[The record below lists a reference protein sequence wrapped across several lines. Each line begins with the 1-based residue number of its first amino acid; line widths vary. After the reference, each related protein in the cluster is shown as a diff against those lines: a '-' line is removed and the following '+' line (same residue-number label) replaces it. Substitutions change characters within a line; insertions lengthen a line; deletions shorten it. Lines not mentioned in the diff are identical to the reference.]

1 MDTLSL
7 TTEKG
12 RRLNSGGMLICSS
25 ALELNFSA
33 WLCTIQC
40 WKGND
45 VVKMIIVGRW
55 GLFMALLFLLLA
67 CGNSKP
73 AALKG
78 EGPGSEAGT
87 SAAVAGNAVVG
98 KAIFN
103 GELKIA
109 RYLPCTTCHY
119 VEPGYGV
126 LVGPNM
132 NGVAKRAGQRV
143 AGKPATQYL
152 RESILKPEA
161 YTVPEFPPGTMN
173 QSYEGIFT
181 EEQINDVI
189 AYLMT
194 LK

>member
-1 MDTLSL
+1 MT
-7 TTEKG
+7 
-12 RRLNSGGMLICSS
+12 
-25 ALELNFSA
+25 
-33 WLCTIQC
+33 
-40 WKGND
+40 
-45 VVKMIIVGRW
+45 VGRC
-55 GLFMALLFLLLA
+55 GLFMALLLFLLS

-73 AALKG
+73 TAPNR
-78 EGPGSEAGT
+78 EVSGSEAVNA
-87 SAAVAGNAVVG
+87 AAVSGNAVVG

-103 GELKIA
+103 GEVKIA

-132 NGVAKRAGQRV
+132 SGIAKRAGQRV
-143 AGKPATQYL
+143 AGKTALQYL
-152 RESILKPEA
+152 RESILRPEA